1 MPPGVRVARFRLR
14 RPRGSAGRWLSI
26 FAASFGLFLIRFLVP
41 VPVGQADNRDGP
53 RLMCGLGVGPVTHGY
68 PRYFRYAYFEY
79 VPKAA
84 CDARVPY
91 PSSELVPVVIT
102 RALTP
107 LLALSGALNLLAL
120 GLLMCVIAS
129 AGIASL
135 AVGLRVRLWAQ
146 LLVAAVIWLILA
158 DAAFFDVFASPFSEP
173 AALVGLLL
181 VAAGVLYLGRG
192 WQSTVTGLILAGSGG
207 FLAILSKEQYLI
219 LAAPIC
225 ATLVLASARG
235 GSWRGLRRL
244 RTREV
249 RAAAVVAG
257 ILAAM
262 TAIYAT
268 WNYTSPYGHR
278 LEHIQAVDMIFTDI
292 VTTRANAPAQLR
304 ALGLPVS
311 WARYAG
317 HYYWHP
323 HSVRTSPLFTRYE
336 GRLTDANIAHYLL
349 THPGSIA
356 SIGQKAATAAQLL
369 RVTTLGDY
377 PPASGHPAGSVESRV
392 VVVTWLARQL
402 PARLGLFLLLPLWA
416 AMVAIGAITLRLRR
430 GDSWHRDAAVL
441 VVCMTG
447 CAIAAFIPPAYFA
460 GISTTRHMVGSN
472 LATLLALILSL
483 ALAVSMGYREVT
495 RALARPGAPAA
506 GPGDPAPVPIGP
518 APAG

>member
-1 MPPGVRVARFRLR
+1 MAGPKGTQAVPAGTLETRTGTAVVPPGVRVAHLRLR

-26 FAASFGLFLIRFLVP
+26 FAASFWLFLIRFLVP

-53 RLMCGLGVGPVTHGY
+53 RLMCGLGVGPATDGY
-68 PRYFRYAYFEY
+68 PRYFRFAYFEY
-79 VPKAA
+79 VPRVA
-84 CDARVPY
+84 CDGRVPY
-91 PSSELVPVVIT
+91 PSSELVPLLIT
-102 RALTP
+102 RVLTP
-107 LLALSGALNLLAL
+107 LLALSGALNLVAL
-120 GLLMCVIAS
+120 GLVMCVIAS

-146 LLVAAVIWLILA
+146 LLVAAVLWLIMA

-173 AALVGLLL
+173 AVLVGLLL

-225 ATLVLASARG
+225 VTLVLASARG
-235 GSWRGLRRL
+235 GSWRGLRRF

-249 RAAAVVAG
+249 RAAMVVAG

-262 TAIYAT
+262 TAAYAT
-268 WNYTSPYGHR
+268 WNYTSHYGQR

-292 VTTRANAPAQLR
+292 VTTPASAPAQLH
-304 ALGLPVS
+304 ALGLPVG

-317 HYYWHP
+317 RYYWHP
-323 HSVRTSPLFTRYE
+323 DSVRTNPLLTRYE
-336 GRLTDANIAHYLL
+336 GRLTDANIAHYLI

-377 PPASGHPAGSVESRV
+377 PPASGHRAGGGI
-392 VVVTWLARQL
+392 
-402 PARLGLFLLLPLWA
+402 P
-416 AMVAIGAITLRLRR
+416 RR
-430 GDSWHRDAAVL
+430 GDHL
-441 VVCMTG
+441 
-447 CAIAAFIPPAYFA
+447 A
-460 GISTTRHMVGSN
+460 G
-472 LATLLALILSL
+472 
-483 ALAVSMGYREVT
+483 
-495 RALARPGAPAA
+495 PAA
-506 GPGDPAPVPIGP
+506 PGTAGPVPADPAVGGDGGDRGRHAAA
-518 APAG
+518 APW

>member
-1 MPPGVRVARFRLR
+1 VARLRLR

-26 FAASFGLFLIRFLVP
+26 FATSFGLFLIRFLVP

-53 RLMCGLGVGPVTHGY
+53 RLMCGLGVGPVTDGY

-79 VPKAA
+79 VPKVA

-91 PSSELVPVVIT
+91 PSSELVPLAIT
-102 RALTP
+102 RVLTP
-107 LLALSGALNLLAL
+107 LLALSGTLNLLAL
-120 GLLMCVIAS
+120 GLLMCAIAS
-129 AGIASL
+129 VGIASL

-146 LLVAAVIWLILA
+146 LLVAAVIWLVLA

-219 LAAPIC
+219 LAVPIC
-225 ATLVLASARG
+225 VTLVLASSRG
-235 GSWRGLRRL
+235 GSWRRLRRL

-249 RAAAVVAG
+249 RATAVVAG
-257 ILAAM
+257 ILLGM
-262 TAIYAT
+262 TAAYAA
-268 WNYTSPYGHR
+268 WNYASPYGQR

-292 VTTRANAPAQLR
+292 VTTRAKAPAQLR

-323 HSVRTSPLFTRYE
+323 HSVRIDPLLTRYE
-336 GRLTDANIAHYLL
+336 GRLTDANIAHYLI

-356 SIGQKAATAAQLL
+356 SIGQKAAMAAQLL
-369 RVTTLGDY
+369 RVTSLGDY
-377 PPASGHPAGSVESRV
+377 PPASGHQAGSVESRV
-392 VVVTWLARQL
+392 VVVTWLAQRL
-402 PARLGLFLLLPLWA
+402 PARLGLLLLFPLWA
-416 AMVAIGAITLRLRR
+416 VMAAIGAVTLRLRR
-430 GDSWHRDAAVL
+430 GDSWHRDGAVL
-441 VVCMTG
+441 VLCMTG
-447 CAIAAFIPPAYFA
+447 CAMAAFIPPAYFA

-472 LATLLALILSL
+472 LATLLALTLSV
-483 ALAVSMGYREVT
+483 ALAVSMGYRAVT
-495 RALARPGAPAA
+495 RALGRPRTPAA
-506 GPGDPAPVPIGP
+506 PVDPAPVPIGP
-518 APAG
+518 ASAG